1 MGDLKELTVEEFTGL
16 TASDAPSPG
25 GGGVSALVGALAAAL
40 SEMVANLTIG
50 RGKYAGVQEEMEALA
65 GQAAAL
71 RSRLLDDIQKDSVCF
86 NACMAALRM
95 PRETK
100 EQQEARREAI
110 QEGLKEAS
118 AVPLSI
124 AETAAGIFPIA
135 EEVVKKGNQTAVSDG
150 LLAAMLARTAVLGAL
165 LNVKI
170 NLASIRDEAFVRE
183 TASKTDQLEG
193 EAVTW
198 EAKILKASGFLQVN
212 VL

>member
-1 MGDLKELTVEEFTGL
+1 MADLKELTVEKFTGL

-40 SEMVANLTIG
+40 AEMVANLTIG
-50 RGKYAGVQEEMEALA
+50 REEYADVREEMEALA
-65 GQAAAL
+65 GEAAAL
-71 RSRLLDDIQKDSVCF
+71 RNRLLDDIQKDSVCF
-86 NACMAALRM
+86 NACMDALRM
-95 PRETK
+95 PRDTK

-124 AETAAGIFPIA
+124 AETAARIFPLA
-135 EEVVKKGNQTAVSDG
+135 EEVVNKGNQTAISDG

-170 NLASIRDEAFVRE
+170 NLASIRDEAFVQE
-183 TASKTDQLEG
+183 TASKTARLEG

-198 EAKILKASGFLQVN
+198 EAKILKASGFLQVH

>member
-1 MGDLKELTVEEFTGL
+1 MGDLKELTVEKFTGL

-50 RGKYAGVQEEMEALA
+50 REKYADVREEMEALA
-65 GQAAAL
+65 GEAAAL
-71 RSRLLDDIQKDSVCF
+71 RNRLLDDIQKDSVCF
-86 NACMAALRM
+86 NACMDALRM
-95 PRETK
+95 PRDTK

-110 QEGLKEAS
+110 QEGFKEAS

-124 AETAAGIFPIA
+124 AETAARIFPLA
-135 EEVVKKGNQTAVSDG
+135 EDVVNKGNQTAISDG
-150 LLAAMLARTAVLGAL
+150 LLAL

-170 NLASIRDEAFVRE
+170 NLASIRDEAFVQE
-183 TASKTDQLEG
+183 TASKTARLEG

-198 EAKILKASGFLQVN
+198 EAKILKASGFLQVH

>member
-50 RGKYAGVQEEMEALA
+50 REKYAGVQEEMEALA
-65 GQAAAL
+65 GRAAAL

-100 EQQEARREAI
+100 EQQEEAARKRAREV
-110 QEGLKEAS
+110 QKEAEAPDS
-118 AVPLSI
+118 KLS
-124 AETAAGIFPIA
+124 P
-135 EEVVKKGNQTAVSDG
+135 EVRRIIKTGEKYIQ
-150 LLAAMLARTAVLGAL
+150 
-165 LNVKI
+165 KI
-170 NLASIRDEAFVRE
+170 
-183 TASKTDQLEG
+183 Q
-193 EAVTW
+193 
-198 EAKILKASGFLQVN
+198 
-212 VL
+212 

>member
-1 MGDLKELTVEEFTGL
+1 MGDLKELTVEKFTGL

-50 RGKYAGVQEEMEALA
+50 REKYADVREEMEALA
-65 GQAAAL
+65 GEAAAL
-71 RSRLLDDIQKDSVCF
+71 RNRLLDDIQKDSVCF
-86 NACMAALRM
+86 NACMDALRM
-95 PRETK
+95 PRDTK

-110 QEGLKEAS
+110 QEGS

-124 AETAAGIFPIA
+124 AETAARIFPLA
-135 EEVVKKGNQTAVSDG
+135 EEVVNKGNQTAISDG

-170 NLASIRDEAFVRE
+170 NLASIRDEAFVQE
-183 TASKTDQLEG
+183 TASKTARLEG

-198 EAKILKASGFLQVN
+198 EAKILKASGFLQVH